1 MRELYL
7 NQPFPTTAEDR
18 ATAPIRCSIGEAL
31 YFDDLQTIA
40 SFFREVPRQN
50 ATYLLRIRCI
60 IVSYLDD
67 QAVGWWPG
75 TNDFA
80 YEAFELL
87 YQHWHLMSVSWLR
100 LHLPCTHAVSSV
112 DNPGIWSLY
121 RCIAPNVRAY
131 LKARTRNKKLF
142 PWRPLGVENPGPHNW
157 QDRVKSRGGTPNWR
171 AQYDWLEARYKYL
184 HDRRTVVA
192 RCAKQRSGYLKQRKW
207 WPMLSKGRKRR
218 RL

>member
-1 MRELYL
+1 M
-7 NQPFPTTAEDR
+7 
-18 ATAPIRCSIGEAL
+18 
-31 YFDDLQTIA
+31 
-40 SFFREVPRQN
+40 
-50 ATYLLRIRCI
+50 
-60 IVSYLDD
+60 SYLDD

-100 LHLPCTHAVSSV
+100 LHLPCTHVVSSV
-112 DNPGIWSLY
+112 DDPGVWSLLKI
-121 RCIAPNVRAY
+121 RGLSHFDIAPNVRAY

-142 PWRPLGVENPGPHNW
+142 PWRLLGVENPGPHNW
-157 QDRVKSRGGTPNWR
+157 QDRVMSRGGPLDWR
-171 AQYDWLEARYKYL
+171 AQYNWLEARYKYL
-184 HDRRTVVA
+184 HGRRTVVA
-192 RCAKQRSGYLKQRKW
+192 R